1 MRPRLSC
8 RIGVACAL
16 ELLVLAASAQSRPPT
31 TEQLGRDPGA
41 LRQEAEQQ
49 RAQERAQQQQAGQ
62 QQADQQWNDTV
73 RQQQS
78 RANADI
84 AQGQAVRRTWQQR
97 PPLAPERNPLLGRW
111 TSTPPA
117 QRPGPAGVSP
127 EIAKMASELI
137 GGMTS
142 GLCDS
147 MLGQGTIEFRAGG
160 PVGLGRDGRERPMYR
175 AEYRGGGSRVVVL
188 PQGGTT
194 FTHMIIDFI
203 DPDHATVA
211 GVGCGLR
218 RGGASDSA
226 RAGARESAAT
236 KQTAMA
242 TMEARGTEAGAAA
255 ATGGVLSL
263 SILSGT
269 TGSINVANRKL
280 WVLKKEPRLALIQ
293 AGLPDT
299 AYGNALQNW
308 IRACQARE
316 PACQQGALALKPY
329 TMGVATTDADGHAQ
343 SPPLPAGRYWVFGDG
358 KVDNRPMLWNQPVD
372 VKAGPASVT
381 LDQRNASPVN

>member
-1 MRPRLSC
+1 MNVSPLC
-8 RIGVACAL
+8 RIVGAS
-16 ELLVLAASAQSRPPT
+16 LLGLAVQAAVAQSRPPT

-41 LRQEAEQQ
+41 LRQEAERQ
-49 RAQERAQQQQAGQ
+49 RAQQQSDQQRQGQ

-111 TSTPPA
+111 TPTPPA
-117 QRPGPAGVSP
+117 QRPAAAGLSP
-127 EIAKMASELI
+127 EMAKMASELI

-160 PVGLGRDGRERPMYR
+160 PVALGRDGRERPMYP

-188 PQGGTT
+188 PKAGTT
-194 FTHMIIDFI
+194 FTHMIIDFS

-218 RGGASDSA
+218 RPGANDGA
-226 RAGARESAAT
+226 HAGAAT
-236 KQTAMA
+236 EKTVMA
-242 TMEARGTEAGAAA
+242 TMEAQGTGAGAVA
-255 ATGGVLSL
+255 GGVLSL
-263 SILSGT
+263 SILSST
-269 TGSINVANRKL
+269 AGSINVANRKL

-308 IRACQARE
+308 IRSCQAHE
-316 PACQQGALALKPY
+316 PGCQQGALALKPY
-329 TMGVATTDADGHAQ
+329 TAT
-343 SPPLPAGRYWVFGDG
+343 
-358 KVDNRPMLWNQPVD
+358 
-372 VKAGPASVT
+372 VK
-381 LDQRNASPVN
+381 LDQRNASPVD

>member
-1 MRPRLSC
+1 MPLWLFW

-16 ELLVLAASAQSRPPT
+16 AVSALAASAQSRPPT
-31 TEQLGRDPGA
+31 TEQLGKDPGA

-49 RAQERAQQQQAGQ
+49 HAQERAQQQQSGQ

-111 TSTPPA
+111 TPTPPA
-117 QRPGPAGVSP
+117 QRPAAAGLSP
-127 EIAKMASELI
+127 EMAKMASELI

-160 PVGLGRDGRERPMYR
+160 PVALGRDGRERPMYP

-188 PQGGTT
+188 PKAGTT
-194 FTHMIIDFI
+194 FTHMIIDFS

-218 RGGASDSA
+218 RPGANDGA
-226 RAGARESAAT
+226 HAGAAE
-236 KQTAMA
+236 KTAMA
-242 TMEARGTEAGAAA
+242 TMEAQGTGAGAVA
-255 ATGGVLSL
+255 GGVLSL
-263 SILSGT
+263 SILSST
-269 TGSINVANRKL
+269 AGSINVANRKL

-293 AGLPDT
+293 AGVPDT

-308 IRACQARE
+308 IRSCQARE
-316 PACQQGALALKPY
+316 PRCQQGALALKPY
-329 TMGVATTDADGHAQ
+329 TVGVATTDADGHAQ
-343 SPPLPAGRYWVFGDG
+343 SQPLPAGRYWVFGDG
-358 KVDNRPMLWNQPVD
+358 KVDNRAMLWNQPVD
-372 VKAGPASVT
+372 VKAGPATVT
-381 LDQRNASPVN
+381 LDQRNASPVD

>member
-1 MRPRLSC
+1 MQPRLFC

-16 ELLVLAASAQSRPPT
+16 AVSVLAASAQSRPPT
-31 TEQLGRDPGA
+31 TEQLGKDPGA

-49 RAQERAQQQQAGQ
+49 RAQERAQQQQSSQ

-111 TSTPPA
+111 TPTPPA
-117 QRPGPAGVSP
+117 QRPAAAGLSP
-127 EIAKMASELI
+127 EMAKMASELI

-160 PVGLGRDGRERPMYR
+160 PVALGRDGRERPMYP

-188 PQGGTT
+188 PQAGTT
-194 FTHMIIDFI
+194 FTHMIIDFS

-218 RGGASDSA
+218 RPGANDGTH
-226 RAGARESAAT
+226 AGAAT
-236 KQTAMA
+236 EKTAMA
-242 TMEARGTEAGAAA
+242 TMEAQGTGAGAVA
-255 ATGGVLSL
+255 GGVLSL
-263 SILSGT
+263 SILSST
-269 TGSINVANRKL
+269 AGSINVANRKL

-293 AGLPDT
+293 AGLSDT

-308 IRACQARE
+308 IRSCQARE
-316 PACQQGALALKPY
+316 PGCQQGALALKPY
-329 TMGVATTDADGHAQ
+329 TVGVATTDADGHAQ
-343 SPPLPAGRYWVFGDG
+343 SQPLPAGRYWVFGDG
-358 KVDNRPMLWNQPVD
+358 KVDKRAMLWNQPVD
-372 VKAGPASVT
+372 VKAGPATVT
-381 LDQRNASPVN
+381 LDQRNASPVD

>member
-1 MRPRLSC
+1 MNVSPLC
-8 RIGVACAL
+8 RMVGASL
-16 ELLVLAASAQSRPPT
+16 FGLAVQAAVAQSRPPT

-41 LRQEAEQQ
+41 LRQEAERQ
-49 RAQERAQQQQAGQ
+49 RAQQQSDQQRQSQ

-111 TSTPPA
+111 TPTPPA
-117 QRPGPAGVSP
+117 QRPAAAGLSP
-127 EIAKMASELI
+127 EMAKMASELI

-160 PVGLGRDGRERPMYR
+160 PVALGRDGRERPMYP

-188 PQGGTT
+188 PQAGTT
-194 FTHMIIDFI
+194 FTHMIIDFS

-218 RGGASDSA
+218 RAGAS
-226 RAGARESAAT
+226 G
-236 KQTAMA
+236 
-242 TMEARGTEAGAAA
+242 GTHAGAATEKTTM
-255 ATGGVLSL
+255 ATREAQGTGAGAVAGGVLSL
-263 SILSGT
+263 SILSST
-269 TGSINVANRKL
+269 AGSINVANRKI

-308 IRACQARE
+308 IRSCQARE
-316 PACQQGALALKPY
+316 PGCQQGALALKPY
-329 TMGVATTDADGHAQ
+329 TVGVATTDADGHAQ
-343 SPPLPAGRYWVFGDG
+343 SQPLPAGRYWVFGDG
-358 KVDNRPMLWNQPVD
+358 KVDNRAMLWNQPVD
-372 VKAGPASVT
+372 VKAGPATVT
-381 LDQRNASPVN
+381 LDQRNASPVD

>member
-1 MRPRLSC
+1 MSARVCYGIALGFGLGMSAL
-8 RIGVACAL
+8 GACA
-16 ELLVLAASAQSRPPT
+16 QGRPPT
-31 TEQLGRDPGA
+31 TEQLGKDPGA

-49 RAQERAQQQQAGQ
+49 RARDQAQQQQAGQ

-111 TSTPPA
+111 ESLPPGP
-117 QRPGPAGVSP
+117 RPGAAGLSP
-127 EIAKMASELI
+127 EMAKMASELI
-137 GGMTS
+137 GGMTA
-142 GLCDS
+142 GLCDT
-147 MLGQGTIEFRAGG
+147 MLGRGTIEFRAGG
-160 PVGLGRDGRERPMYR
+160 PVAVGRDGRERPMYP

-194 FTHMIIDFI
+194 FTHMIVDFS

-218 RGGASDSA
+218 RAGASDSTHA
-226 RAGARESAAT
+226 RASAGAAT
-236 KQTAMA
+236 TQTAMA
-242 TMEARGTEAGAAA
+242 TMQAQGTGAGAAA
-255 ATGGVLSL
+255 GSGGVLSL
-263 SILSGT
+263 TILSGAA
-269 TGSINVANRKL
+269 GSINVANRKL

-329 TMGVATTDADGHAQ
+329 TLGVATTDAEGHAQ

-381 LDQRNASPVN
+381 LDLRNATPVD